1 MEGTGL
7 GLAVT
12 LKFLKMMGGDLR
24 VESVYGEGSTFTAVV
39 PQEIHDATSM
49 DLNLRRA
56 NNEIE
61 DYTMG
66 SMRIRNTRI
75 LVTDDNPI
83 NLKVIE
89 KSLMHYGLEVDFAS
103 SGLEAIRM
111 CRVKNYPIIF
121 MDQMMPEMDGVE
133 TMREIREENPYY
145 QEDGEGKIVVLTAN
159 AITGAKDELMAL
171 GFDDYLGK
179 PMNYKLME
187 QIFLKYLPKENI
199 YYETAQEGKD
209 VREAVRKQENHEQIV
224 KMKKLL
230 QQVDVE
236 EGLLHIG
243 GHWDAYMEIL
253 ISMWETGQRM
263 YAEVCENWKNRDFEK
278 FTIGIHG
285 IKGASMNIGANRCGN
300 LAKALEAA
308 GKHGDKAFI
317 KENLQSFEVEYEK
330 LLQDIEVAL
339 LEFGVDLLGRKKGSQ
354 EKQNLKTYYRKYKDW
369 QMRWISM
376 DY

>member
-1 MEGTGL
+1 
-7 GLAVT
+7 
-12 LKFLKMMGGDLR
+12 
-24 VESVYGEGSTFTAVV
+24 
-39 PQEIHDATSM
+39 
-49 DLNLRRA
+49 
-56 NNEIE
+56 
-61 DYTMG
+61 
-66 SMRIRNTRI
+66 
-75 LVTDDNPI
+75 
-83 NLKVIE
+83 
-89 KSLMHYGLEVDFAS
+89 
-103 SGLEAIRM
+103 
-111 CRVKNYPIIF
+111 
-121 MDQMMPEMDGVE
+121 
-133 TMREIREENPYY
+133 
-145 QEDGEGKIVVLTAN
+145 
-159 AITGAKDELMAL
+159 
-171 GFDDYLGK
+171 
-179 PMNYKLME
+179 
-187 QIFLKYLPKENI
+187 
-199 YYETAQEGKD
+199 
-209 VREAVRKQENHEQIV
+209 
-224 KMKKLL
+224 MKKLL